1 MKELSLNVLDIA
13 CNGIKAGAKN
23 ISVLLLQERRRLVI
37 EITDDGCGMTEETL
51 LRVTDP
57 FTTSRKTRKV
67 GMGIPLIKLAAEQTG
82 GNINIVS
89 RHESEYPDTHGTVFT
104 AVFYTDHI
112 DCPPLGDIISTVTT
126 LIQGSPHID
135 FVYRHVTEGDEI
147 KLDTREMREILG
159 SDISL
164 SSPEIINWIADFLR
178 EEYAVRNNK

>member
-1 MKELSLNVLDIA
+1 MKELSLNILDIA
-13 CNGIKAGAKN
+13 CNSVKAGAKN
-23 ISVLLLQERRRLVI
+23 ISILLTQEGRKLEI
-37 EITDDGCGMTEETL
+37 EISDDGCGMKKETL
-51 LRVTDP
+51 LSVTDP
-57 FTTSRKTRKV
+57 FTTSRTTRKV

-82 GNINIVS
+82 GNLTIES
-89 RHESEYPDTHGTVFT
+89 YHESEYPENHGTVLK
-104 AVFYTDHI
+104 AVFHTVHI

-135 FVYRHVTEGDEI
+135 YIYSHQINGDEI

-178 EEYAVRNNK
+178 EEYAARNNK

>member
-23 ISVLLLQERRRLVI
+23 ISVLLTQERRRLII
-37 EITDDGCGMTEETL
+37 EITDDGCGMTAETL

-57 FTTSRKTRKV
+57 FTTSRTTRKV

-82 GNINIVS
+82 GSISIVS
-89 RHESEYPDTHGTVFT
+89 RHESEYPDTHGTTLT

-112 DCPPLGDIISTVTT
+112 DCPPIGDIISTVTT
-126 LIQGSPHID
+126 LIQGSPDID
-135 FVYRHVTEGDEI
+135 FIYRHSFAEDEI
-147 KLDTREMREILG
+147 RLDTREMREILG
-159 SDISL
+159 NGISL